1 MKPTVLVTGASSGI
15 GRATAKLLAGC
26 GYRVFGT
33 SRNPHHAEG
42 IPGVTIL
49 PVDVRSDESVKEL
62 VETVRSQAGA
72 IDVLVNNAG
81 YALGGALEE
90 TPLEAAKAQ
99 FETNYFGVVR
109 MVNAVLPLMR
119 GSRHGHIVNVSS
131 LVGRAAIPFLGH
143 YSASKHALEAYSEA
157 LSHELKPFDIH
168 VSLVE
173 PGFTRTGLEA
183 HGEYSAQ
190 PIPDYEPWRRQM
202 LASVKDSV
210 EAAQQP
216 LEVARTIV
224 RAIES
229 RKPKLRYVVGRD
241 ARLVLAL
248 RSSLPY
254 SWFAQGMRRRFRL
267 DAGAER
273 DLLKTSHVKN
283 GVRNLT

>member
-1 MKPTVLVTGASSGI
+1 MKPTVLITGVSSGI
-15 GRATAKLLAGC
+15 GQATAKLLAGYD
-26 GYRVFGT
+26 YRIFGAN
-33 SRNPHHAEG
+33 RNPNRAES

-62 VETVRSQAGA
+62 VETLRSQAGE

-90 TPLEAAKAQ
+90 TPLESAKAQ

-119 GSRHGHIVNVSS
+119 SRRRGHIVNVSS
-131 LVGRAAIPFLGH
+131 LVGRAPIPFLGH

-157 LSHELKPFDIH
+157 LSHELKPFHIH

-173 PGFTRTGLEA
+173 PGITRTGLAA
-183 HGEYSAQ
+183 HGEFLTQ
-190 PIPDYEPWRRQM
+190 PNSDYEPWQRQM
-202 LASVKDSV
+202 FASVKESV
-210 EAAQQP
+210 DAAPQP

-229 RKPKLRYVVGRD
+229 RKPKLRYIVGRD

-254 SWFAQGMRRRFRL
+254 PWFAQGMRRSFRL
-267 DAGAER
+267 DAGAKR
-273 DLLKTSHVKN
+273 DSFNASHVKN
-283 GVRNLT
+283 GARNLT